1 MNPLVDLIEKFIQE
15 NKNEILQY
23 FSKCHSYFIDLITS
37 KGVEINSNI
46 NKDAKERT
54 KSVLFS
60 MINTSNSGLNTIGLS
75 SRILKAPN
83 EIYEYIYYK
92 NLKNYNTYLD
102 FFNLYLKG
110 YINNYLLIVLIEFIS
125 DIDRKKLENLDLFD
139 LIPQGFL
146 KRLQN
151 FKDNNNQFIQG
162 NIDNIK
168 GLINQFEVYF
178 DTLSLTFKERDVR
191 FVKEKETLTEMDI
204 LRKLQ
209 LAKEDNLGVLQLQE
223 VFPPKNENK
232 LSFDTTSKSEIYEQK
247 EFFLLDHF
255 ENFPKLPYDITNR
268 FNVNFENLNN
278 TVNKNYKNF
287 DLEEIFYLISIYNI
301 LNRELPFNID
311 LIEYITKD
319 FINGK
324 VFSTGKYHIPNPIS
338 IMYGLALFSQL
349 GILNKSELIDILDIE
364 MNLENELINF
374 NPKNSY
380 LNFHTLMSLK
390 LLQRSGG
397 IIKKKGHLLKPLLN
411 FDIEKVE
418 KFAPYRDLFY
428 HVASIKLIDPNLD
441 INLESEKYYKLLK
454 NSFQSNGSVN
464 NCLTNIART
473 LLTLRM
479 LDMLDLEILEDELL
493 KSQYN
498 YLIGHLVFF
507 NDNINNK
514 FSWKS
519 NKLALKIE
527 LRMLF
532 WTLLLFI

>member
-1 MNPLVDLIEKFIQE
+1 MNPLVDLIENFIQE

-37 KGVEINSNI
+37 KGVKINSNI

-75 SRILKAPN
+75 SQILKAPN

-139 LIPQGFL
+139 LIPQGFF

-168 GLINQFEVYF
+168 ALINQFEVYF

-191 FVKEKETLTEMDI
+191 FVKEKETLTERDI

-223 VFPPKNENK
+223 VFPPKNETK
-232 LSFDTTSKSEIYEQK
+232 VSFDTTSKSEIYEQK

-255 ENFPKLPYDITNR
+255 ENFPKLPYDITSR
-268 FNVNFENLNN
+268 FHVNFENLNN
-278 TVNKNYKNF
+278 TVNENYKNF
-287 DLEEIFYLISIYNI
+287 DLEEIFYLISTYKI
-301 LNRELPFNID
+301 LNRELPLNTN

-324 VFSTGKYHIPNPIS
+324 IFSTGKYHIPNPIS

-349 GILNKSELIDILDIE
+349 GIINKSELIDILDIE
-364 MNLENELINF
+364 MNLEKELINF

-397 IIKKKGHLLKPLLN
+397 IIKKKDNLLKPLLS
-411 FDIEKVE
+411 FDIESVE

-428 HVASIKLIDPNLD
+428 HVASIKLIDPSLE
-441 INLESEKYYKLLK
+441 INLESEKYYKILK
-454 NSFQSNGSVN
+454 NYYQSTSSIN

-473 LLTLRM
+473 FLTLRM
-479 LDMLDLEILEDELL
+479 LDLAILEDEMF

-498 YLIGHLVFF
+498 YLIDHLFFF
-507 NDNINNK
+507 NNNINNR

-519 NKLALKIE
+519 NNLALKIE